1 MAFLERS
8 KRARKNK
15 KEIGDE
21 NMIKEKL
28 SLVPNKPGCYLMKN
42 EDGVIIYVGKAKKL
56 KNRLSSYFR
65 GTHTGKTARLV
76 SEIRDFEYV
85 VVGSEKESLVLE
97 LNLIKK
103 YDPKYNILL
112 RDDKRYPYIELTNED
127 VPRLVIVRNV
137 NRRKKNQTRIFGPYP
152 NVTAARNTVN
162 LLNRIYPLRKCRT
175 YQKKP
180 CLYYHI
186 GQCLGYCT
194 NQVPKEQ
201 LKELEEEILKFLRG
215 DASSVLKKIETD
227 MLEAS
232 QSLNFERAKELKEL
246 RDYIQITL
254 QKQKVEINDI
264 TSRDVFGYY
273 VDKGYLSMQV
283 FFIRGGK
290 ILERHSAIFPL
301 VDEVENEV
309 SRYIATFYEKDILP
323 PKEIMMPEIP
333 GISELESYLEIPIH
347 VPIRGVK
354 KKLVDM
360 ACKNAEIALNEKFE
374 LIKRD
379 EDRTIGAN
387 EELKEVLHLKKLDR
401 IELFDNSNLF
411 GSYNVSGM
419 VVFKNGKPSKNDY
432 RKFKISVDKNDDY
445 GTMREAI
452 YRRYFRVLKDGLE
465 RPDLII
471 VDGGVGQIHVARE
484 VLESLG
490 MQIPVVGLK
499 KDNHHATSKLLAFDP
514 LIEIDIDKRSN
525 LFYYLERMQDEV
537 HNFTIHYHQQLRSKG
552 ALESILDHVE
562 GIGEKRKKQLLKKY
576 HSTSKLKT
584 LSVSEL
590 EEILPHQ
597 VAQNLYDF
605 LKEMDEEK

>member
-1 MAFLERS
+1 ML
-8 KRARKNK
+8 
-15 KEIGDE
+15 
-21 NMIKEKL
+21 KEKL

-42 EDGVIIYVGKAKKL
+42 ENGTIIYVGKAKKL

-112 RDDKRYPYIELTNED
+112 RDDKRYPYIELTNES
-127 VPRLVIVRNV
+127 VPRLSIVRNV
-137 NRRKKNQTRIFGPYP
+137 NRKRKNQTRIFGPYP

-194 NQVPKEQ
+194 NQVPKERI
-201 LKELEEEILKFLRG
+201 KDLEEEILKFLRG
-215 DASSVLKKIETD
+215 DASFVIQKLETD
-227 MLEAS
+227 MYEAS
-232 QSLNFERAKELKEL
+232 KNLNFERAKELKEL
-246 RDYIQITL
+246 LDYVQITL

-264 TSRDVFGYY
+264 TARDVFGYY

-309 SRYIATFYEKDILP
+309 SRYIATFYEKDVLL
-323 PKEIMMPEIP
+323 PKEIMMKEIS
-333 GISELESYLEIPIH
+333 GIEELSSYLEVPIH
-347 VPIRGVK
+347 VPLRGVK

-374 LIKRD
+374 LIQRD
-379 EDRTIGAN
+379 EERTIGAN
-387 EELKEVLHLKKLDR
+387 DELKDILHLEQLNR

-452 YRRYFRVLKDGLE
+452 YRRYFRVLKDNLE

-471 VDGGVGQIHVARE
+471 VDGGTGQINVARE

-514 LIEIDIDKRSN
+514 LQEIDIDKRSN

-552 ALESILDHVE
+552 ALESVLDHVE
-562 GIGEKRKKQLLKKY
+562 GIGEKRRKQLLKKY

-584 LSVSEL
+584 VSVKEL

-605 LKEMDEEK
+605 LQEMD

>member
-1 MAFLERS
+1 ML
-8 KRARKNK
+8 
-15 KEIGDE
+15 
-21 NMIKEKL
+21 KEKL

-42 EDGVIIYVGKAKKL
+42 ENGTIIYVGKAKKL

-112 RDDKRYPYIELTNED
+112 RDDKRYPYIELTNES
-127 VPRLVIVRNV
+127 VPRLSIVRNV
-137 NRRKKNQTRIFGPYP
+137 NRKRKNQTRIFGPYP

-194 NQVPKEQ
+194 NQVSKERI
-201 LKELEEEILKFLRG
+201 KDLEEEILKFLRG
-215 DASSVLKKIETD
+215 DASFVIQKLETD
-227 MLEAS
+227 MYEAS
-232 QSLNFERAKELKEL
+232 KNLNFERAKELKEL
-246 RDYIQITL
+246 LDYVQITL
-254 QKQKVEINDI
+254 QKQKVEIND
-264 TSRDVFGYY
+264 TTARDVFGYY

-309 SRYIATFYEKDILP
+309 SRYIATFYEKDVLL
-323 PKEIMMPEIP
+323 PKEIMMKEIS
-333 GISELESYLEIPIH
+333 GIEELSSYLEVPIH
-347 VPIRGVK
+347 VPLRGVK

-374 LIKRD
+374 LIQRD
-379 EDRTIGAN
+379 EERTIGAN
-387 EELKEVLHLKKLDR
+387 DELKDILHLEQLNR

-452 YRRYFRVLKDGLE
+452 YRRYFRVLKDNLE

-471 VDGGVGQIHVARE
+471 VDGGTGQINVARE

-514 LIEIDIDKRSN
+514 LQEIDIDKRSN

-552 ALESILDHVE
+552 ALESVLDHVE
-562 GIGEKRKKQLLKKY
+562 GIGEKRRKQLLKKY

-584 LSVSEL
+584 VSVKEL

-605 LKEMDEEK
+605 LQEMDY